1 MDVLFLCVIGGL
13 VVAAGLWLASRDTK
27 PAAKNNDKQ

>member
-13 VVAAGLWLASRDTK
+13 VAAAGLWLASRDTE
-27 PAAKNNDKQ
+27 PAAKNSDEQ